1 MLSDKLIQRE
11 LNRILQ
17 RRVAF
22 MELMPKPAPL
32 PWHRRQWNLLR
43 YRISEMRERLGE
55 IIAGRRFDD
64 Y

>member
-1 MLSDKLIQRE
+1 MLDPTLWQKELKRIYSQR
-11 LNRILQ
+11 L
-17 RRVAF
+17 VF

-32 PWHRRQWNLLR
+32 PWHRRQWNLLC
-43 YRISEMRERLGE
+43 YRVSELRDRLGE

>member
-11 LNRILQ
+11 LNRILRQ
-17 RRVAF
+17 RVAL

-32 PWHRRQWNLLR
+32 PWYRRQWNLLR
-43 YRISEMRERLGE
+43 YRISKMRERLGE
-55 IIAGRRFDD
+55 IIAGRRFGD